1 MIFIRYENWRSYL
14 KQFPVTSALI
24 IMNIVMF
31 IILAMNGGSTNGETL
46 LRFGAV
52 LKWEPFVE
60 QTWRLVSAMFLHI
73 GFEHLLFNMFALFVF
88 APPLERILGHVRY
101 ALLYVLSGIVGNAF
115 SVYASEW
122 GTLMAGASSAIYGLY
137 GAYLFIAIFHRQ
149 ALDEA
154 SRKTLYIILGLG
166 VVQSFL
172 MTNISWSAHLGGL
185 AAGFILFAAIRW
197 IHRR

>member
-24 IMNIVMF
+24 IVNIIMF

-46 LRFGAV
+46 VRYGAV
-52 LKWEPFVE
+52 FKWEPYVE
-60 QTWRLVSAMFLHI
+60 QTWRLISAMFLHI

-88 APPLERILGHVRY
+88 APPLERALGHLRY
-101 ALLYVLSGIVGNAF
+101 VILYVLSGILGNAI
-115 SVYASEW
+115 SVFLSEW

-137 GAYLFIAIFHRQ
+137 GAYLFIAIFQRQ
-149 ALDEA
+149 ALDDA

-166 VVQSFL
+166 IVQSFL
-172 MTNISWSAHLGGL
+172 MSHVSWSAHLGGL
-185 AAGFILFAAIRW
+185 AAGFILYGVIRW

>member
-14 KQFPVTSALI
+14 KQFPVTSTLI
-24 IMNIVMF
+24 AVNIIMF
-31 IILAMNGGSTNGETL
+31 IILAMNGGSTSGETL

-101 ALLYVLSGIVGNAF
+101 ALLYVLSGVLGNAF
-115 SVYASEW
+115 SVFASEW

-137 GAYLFIAIFHRQ
+137 GAYLFIAIFQRQ

-166 VVQSFL
+166 IVQSFL

-185 AAGFILFAAIRW
+185 AGGFVLYAVMRW